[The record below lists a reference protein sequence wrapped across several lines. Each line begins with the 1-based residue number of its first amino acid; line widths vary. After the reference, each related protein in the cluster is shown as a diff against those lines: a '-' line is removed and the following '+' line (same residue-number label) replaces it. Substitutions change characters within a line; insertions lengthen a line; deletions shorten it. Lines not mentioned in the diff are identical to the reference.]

1 MTTQIAVRLPDPLVE
16 AIDLI
21 AAGTATRSEIV
32 RLALEQF
39 VQREER
45 RKIDEALTRGYAEQ
59 PPGGEDEWGDLDA
72 QTDAEGRAT
81 ARALDEWDGGW

>member
-16 AIDLI
+16 ALDAI

-45 RKIDEALTRGYAEQ
+45 RQIDEAMTERHGRANRAA
-59 PPGGEDEWGDLDA
+59 LDA
-72 QTDAEGRAT
+72 
-81 ARALDEWDGGW
+81 WDGGW